1 MSLPLRA
8 STAALLTALCIAAA
22 PSVASAEDKTFLA
35 QAAEKWEQG
44 AITDAAPL
52 YEKAL
57 SQGGMFPPDVV
68 LAHARI
74 GTVHAASGKKE
85 AALNAFRVAAVIDP
99 GFQLPAESGPVA
111 KKLYEEAR
119 KQAQKQGGKLEVS
132 VDAPEK
138 VDAQK
143 GFTVTAKLPEAFAP
157 VVDKIGIEVR
167 DTSTLKPGWKAD
179 QAATAQMTFDVPA
192 KHVPGGT
199 TLIVRVSALDAAGNR
214 WAIAD
219 AKVRVKE
226 GKTEVAAVVDT
237 PPEKDEKEKPS
248 KKGGFFSGPWPY
260 AIAGAIVLAG
270 IVGYAATRPPNHAEV
285 SSPQWR

>member
-1 MSLPLRA
+1 MPLHLRA
-8 STAALLTALCIAAA
+8 TTAALLTALCIASA
-22 PSVASAEDKTFLA
+22 PASAYAEDKTFLA

-57 SQGGMFPPDVV
+57 AQGGMFPPDVV

-74 GTVHAASGKKE
+74 GTVLAATGKKE

-119 KQAQKQGGKLEVS
+119 KQAQKQGGKLEVT
-132 VDAPEK
+132 VEAPEK

-143 GFTVTAKLPEAFAP
+143 PFTVTAKLPEAFAP

-167 DTSTLKPGWKAD
+167 DTATQKAGWKAD
-179 QAATAQMTFDVPA
+179 QAATATMTFDVPG

-199 TLIVRVSALDAAGNR
+199 TLIVRVSALDASGNR
-214 WAIAD
+214 WAMAD

-226 GKTEVAAVVDT
+226 GKSEVVAATTDV
-237 PPEKDEKEKPS
+237 PPEKDERDKPA
-248 KKGGFFSGPWPY
+248 KKGFFSGPWPY
-260 AIAGAIVLAG
+260 VVVGAIVAVG
-270 IVGYAATRPPNHAEV
+270 IVGYAATRSPSHADV
-285 SSPQWR
+285 SSPQWK

>member
-1 MSLPLRA
+1 MPLPLRA
-8 STAALLTALCIAAA
+8 TTAALLTALCIASAPGAA
-22 PSVASAEDKTFLA
+22 HAEEKTFLA

-44 AITDAAPL
+44 DITDAAPL

-74 GTVHAASGKKE
+74 GTVLAATGKKE

-119 KQAQKQGGKLEVS
+119 KQAQKQGGKLEVT
-132 VDAPEK
+132 VEAPER

-143 GFTVTAKLPEAFAP
+143 PFTVTAKLPEAFAP

-167 DTSTLKPGWKAD
+167 DTATQKPGWKAD
-179 QAATAQMTFDVPA
+179 QAATAQMTFDVPG

-199 TLIVRVSALDAAGNR
+199 TLVIRVSALDSSGNR

-226 GKTEVAAVVDT
+226 GKSEPAIVADV
-237 PPEKDEKEKPS
+237 PPEKDEKDKPA
-248 KKGGFFSGPWPY
+248 KKGFFSGPWPY
-260 AIAGAIVLAG
+260 AVAGAVVAIA
-270 IVGYAATRPPNHAEV
+270 IVGYAATRPSSHADV
-285 SSPQWR
+285 SAPQWK

>member
-1 MSLPLRA
+1 MSPPFRA
-8 STAALLTALCIAAA
+8 KLAALLTALCIASA
-22 PSVASAEDKTFLA
+22 PALAHAEDKTFLA
-35 QAAEKWEQG
+35 QAAEKWELG
-44 AITDAAPL
+44 AITEAAPL

-57 SQGGMFPPDVV
+57 AQGGMFPPDVV

-74 GTVHAASGKKE
+74 GTVLAASGKKE

-99 GFQLPAESGPVA
+99 SFELPAESGPAA
-111 KKLYEEAR
+111 KKIYEEAR
-119 KQAQKQGGKLEVS
+119 KQAEKQGGKLQIS
-132 VDAPEK
+132 VEAPEK

-157 VVDKIGIEVR
+157 VVDKIGVEVR
-167 DTSTLKPGWKAD
+167 DTATQKAGYKAD
-179 QAATAQMTFDVPA
+179 QAATAEVKFDIPA
-192 KHVPGGT
+192 KHVSGGT
-199 TLIVRVSALDAAGNR
+199 TLIVRVSALDGSGNR

-219 AKVRVKE
+219 TKVRVRE
-226 GKTEVAAVVDT
+226 GKTELVPASDLSDKG
-237 PPEKDEKEKPS
+237 EKDKPA

-270 IVGYAATRPPNHAEV
+270 IVGYAATRSPSHADV

>member
-1 MSLPLRA
+1 MSLPFRA
-8 STAALLTALCIAAA
+8 KTAAVLAALCIAAA
-22 PSVASAEDKTFLA
+22 PEVARADDKTFLA

-74 GTVHAASGKKE
+74 GTVHAASGKRE

-99 GFQLPAESGPVA
+99 AFQLPAESGPVA

-119 KQAQKQGGKLEVS
+119 KQAQKQGGKLEIS
-132 VDAPEK
+132 VEAPER

-143 GFTVTAKLPEAFAP
+143 GFTVVAKLPEAFAP
-157 VVDKIGIEVR
+157 VVDKVGVEVR
-167 DTSTLKPGWKAD
+167 DTATQKPGWKAD
-179 QAATAQMTFDVPA
+179 QAATAQVTFDVPA

-199 TLIVRVSALDAAGNR
+199 TLIVRVSALDGSGNR
-214 WAIAD
+214 WALAD

-226 GKTEVAAVVDT
+226 GKPEVVVADP
-237 PPEKDEKEKPS
+237 PPEKDEKDKPT

-270 IVGYAATRPPNHAEV
+270 VVGYAATRSPSHAEV